1 MEWEGW
7 VVKGQHIG
15 VGLRG
20 QGLEALRRCSSMGIS
35 GWAQGRKIGFGVQRV
50 NSKAQVGFQWLFTG
64 QRQDS
69 GTDQS
74 KHIGGQSSGQVSQ
87 SKGRMGFRGQ
97 V

>member
-1 MEWEGW
+1 MR
-7 VVKGQHIG
+7 
-15 VGLRG
+15 GLRLLESDQVWEFLG
-20 QGLEALRRCSSMGIS
+20 GLREK
-35 GWAQGRKIGFGVQRV
+35 KIGFGAQRV
-50 NSKAQVGFQWLFTG
+50 NSKAWLGFQWLFTG

-74 KHIGGQSSGQVSQ
+74 KHIGDQSSGQVSQ

>member
-1 MEWEGW
+1 MGLC
-7 VVKGQHIG
+7 GQ
-15 VGLRG
+15 VCSE
-20 QGLEALRRCSSMGIS
+20 GLEALRRWSRMGIC

-50 NSKAQVGFQWLFTG
+50 NSKVQLEFQWLFTG

-74 KHIGGQSSGQVSQ
+74 KHIGDQSSGQASS